1 MPSPSLVPFL
11 SPSASVRTEAAP
23 PAAAPATTS
32 RHHRPQAARRGPGPA
47 NALVAALAA
56 LTMATSPCAQAAGL
70 DPFATGALTPAA
82 PATSAGQACQEKGS
96 EPAGSEPAAERAL
109 SLVDV
114 VDQALCHNPQTR
126 EAWANARWRAAQVGV
141 AQAAW
146 LPTLAATVT
155 ASRIRPDKTVL
166 PDDYSQQKSALTL
179 SWLLWDFGGR
189 SATVESARQLLAA
202 ASETQNSTLQSVFL
216 AAVQAFYQVHANTAA
231 LAAARESERA
241 AGESLRAAEARY
253 RVGTGTPADRLQAQ
267 TAYSQ
272 ATLARISAE
281 GNLQTAYGAL
291 ANVIGRDAQ
300 RSPAL
305 ASVLDPAPDARF
317 EQDINALIDTAR
329 RQRPDLRASEAQ
341 LASAEADIAAARAAG
356 LPSVSLVA
364 AANNA
369 DTSTGP
375 ATRDGSLGLRVDIP
389 VFSGFATHYRIR
401 SAEEQRAIRAAQLEK
416 TRLQVSLDVW
426 NAYQNLVTA
435 TQSVKSAADLLASA
449 EQSAR
454 VARGRYE
461 AGVGS
466 LIELLNAQSALAS
479 ARQQDVQ
486 AKYSWRTGRATLAQ
500 AVGVLDGSLLQP
512 PAAASM
518 PSSAESPLPAAALND
533 TKASQ

>member
-1 MPSPSLVPFL
+1 MPYTSRRALPAHCPLKLTLAVIGAFAALSIAAVPGARANGFD
-11 SPSASVRTEAAP
+11 PFPVAALTPP
-23 PAAAPATTS
+23 PAAAS
-32 RHHRPQAARRGPGPA
+32 
-47 NALVAALAA
+47 N
-56 LTMATSPCAQAAGL
+56 GL
-70 DPFATGALTPAA
+70 P
-82 PATSAGQACQEKGS
+82 CQE
-96 EPAGSEPAAERAL
+96 PTAEHAL
-109 SLVDV
+109 SLVNV
-114 VDQALCHNPQTR
+114 VDEALCHNPQTR

-146 LPTLAATVT
+146 LPTLAATLST
-155 ASRIRPDKTVL
+155 SRIRPDTSL
-166 PDDYSQQKSALTL
+166 AREDYNQQKSALTL

-189 SATVESARQLLAA
+189 SATLESARQLLAA
-202 ASETQNSTLQSVFL
+202 ASETQSSTLQSVFL

-231 LAAARESERA
+231 LAATRESERA

-281 GNLQTAYGAL
+281 GSLQTAYGTL

-300 RSPAL
+300 RAAPL
-305 ASVLDPAPDARF
+305 APVLDPAPDARF
-317 EQDINALIDTAR
+317 ERDVGALIDEAR

-356 LPSVSLVA
+356 LPTLSLVA
-364 AANNA
+364 AANNT
-369 DTSTGP
+369 DSSLGST
-375 ATRDGSLGLRVDIP
+375 TRDGSLGVRVDIP
-389 VFSGFATHYRIR
+389 VFSGFATHYRVR
-401 SAEEQRAIRAAQLEK
+401 SAEEQRAIKAAQLEK

-461 AGVGS
+461 AGVGT

-479 ARQQDVQ
+479 ARLQDVQ
-486 AKYSWRTGRATLAQ
+486 AKFAWRTGRATLAQ
-500 AVGVLDGSLLQP
+500 AIGVLDGSLLQLP
-512 PAAASM
+512 PAAAGN
-518 PSSAESPLPAAALND
+518 LPAAEPILPATPLTD
-533 TKASQ
+533 TKVSP

>member
-1 MPSPSLVPFL
+1 MPSPFHSPFH
-11 SPSASVRTEAAP
+11 SPSASASS
-23 PAAAPATTS
+23 AAASAASFRNNRLRAVRS
-32 RHHRPQAARRGPGPA
+32 RPGPA
-47 NALVAALAA
+47 SALVAALAA
-56 LTMATSPCAQAAGL
+56 LTMATAPCAQAAGL
-70 DPFATGALTPAA
+70 DPFATGALAPAA
-82 PATSAGQACQEKGS
+82 PATSTGLACPEGT
-96 EPAGSEPAAERAL
+96 EPAAERAL

-281 GNLQTAYGAL
+281 GALQTAYGAL

-305 ASVLDPAPDARF
+305 APVLDPAPDARF
-317 EQDINALIDTAR
+317 EQDVGALIEEAR
-329 RQRPDLRASEAQ
+329 RHRPDLRASEAQ
-341 LASAEADIAAARAAG
+341 LASAEADIAAARATG

-466 LIELLNAQSALAS
+466 LIELLNAQSALAG

-512 PAAASM
+512 PAPASTP
-518 PSSAESPLPAAALND
+518 PSGSPTSAAESPLPAAALTD

>member
-1 MPSPSLVPFL
+1 MPLPT
-11 SPSASVRTEAAP
+11 SAPHAPP
-23 PAAAPATTS
+23 PAALRRQRLLPAILLGRLPDRVPDRVRDRLPS
-32 RHHRPQAARRGPGPA
+32 LLPAILPVCCAVLGALSVVAVPEARA
-47 NALVAALAA
+47 
-56 LTMATSPCAQAAGL
+56 SGL
-70 DPFATGALTPAA
+70 DPFSVEALLPAA
-82 PATSAGQACQEKGS
+82 PATSKGQPCGETPPGQ
-96 EPAGSEPAAERAL
+96 AL

-126 EAWANARWRAAQVGV
+126 EAWASARWRAAQVGV

-146 LPTLAATVT
+146 LPTLAATLS
-155 ASRIRPDKTVL
+155 ANQMRPDSGA
-166 PDDYSQQKSALTL
+166 DYKQQKSALTL

-202 ASETQNSTLQSVFL
+202 ASETQSSTLQSVFL
-216 AAVQAFYQVHANTAA
+216 AAVQAFYQVHASTAA
-231 LAAARESERA
+231 LAATRESERA

-281 GNLQTAYGAL
+281 GSLQTAYGAL

-305 ASVLDPAPDARF
+305 APVLDPAPDARF
-317 EQDINALIDTAR
+317 ERDLSVLIDEAR
-329 RQRPDLRASEAQ
+329 RHRPDLRAGEAQ
-341 LASAEADIAAARAAG
+341 VAAAEADIAAARAAG
-356 LPSVSLVA
+356 LPTLSLVA
-364 AANNA
+364 TANNT
-369 DTSTGP
+369 DSSTGP
-375 ATRDGSLGLRVDIP
+375 AMHDGSLGVRVDIP
-389 VFSGFATHYRIR
+389 VFSGFATNYRVR
-401 SAEEQRAIRAAQLEK
+401 SAEEQRAIRAAQLER

-426 NAYQNLVTA
+426 NAYQNLITA

-466 LIELLNAQSALAS
+466 LLELLNAQSALAS
-479 ARQQDVQ
+479 ARLQDVQ
-486 AKYSWRTGRATLAQ
+486 AKYGWRTGRATLAQ
-500 AVGVLDGSLLQP
+500 AIGVLDGSLLQP
-512 PAAASM
+512 PAAAATA
-518 PSSAESPLPAAALND
+518 PSVPESLLPATPLTD